1 MGEQLKKLT
10 VGTVSRDVQHLTAG
24 DGIEISALGV
34 ISLDA
39 DDIYTKTEVDTLLDD
54 YYTKTEVD
62 TELDDY
68 YTKTET
74 DTELD
79 GKVDKV
85 TGKGLSTNDYTT
97 ADKTIVSN
105 VTTNLN
111 NKVDKVT
118 GKGLSTND
126 YTNADKAIVDA
137 VTTDLAGK
145 VDKVTGKGLST
156 NDYTTAE
163 KTKLAGIADGAE
175 VNVQSDWSQTN
186 TSADDFIKNKPT
198 IPDVSNFYTKTQ
210 VDTALGNKVDKVTGK
225 GLSANDYT
233 NADKAIVDAVTTN
246 LSNKVDKVTGKGL
259 STNDYT
265 NADKAIVDGVTTALA
280 GKQNTL
286 TAGTNIS
293 ISGNTI
299 SATDTKYT
307 AGQYISISSAN
318 EIAVNLTKANLLSIL
333 GYRETTIALTDSDGT
348 TTTKTILVKQ

>member
-1 MGEQLKKLT
+1 MGENLKKLT
-10 VGTVSRDVQHLTAG
+10 VGTVSRDVQLLTAG
-24 DGIEISALGV
+24 DGIAISNAGV
-34 ISLDA
+34 ISVDT

-62 TELDDY
+62 TELADY
-68 YTKTET
+68 YTKTEV
-74 DTELD
+74 DAELD
-79 GKVDKV
+79 DKVDKE

-97 ADKTIVSN
+97 
-105 VTTNLN
+105 
-111 NKVDKVT
+111 
-118 GKGLSTND
+118 
-126 YTNADKAIVDA
+126 ADKAIVDA

-175 VNVQSDWSQTN
+175 VNVQSDWNQTN

-286 TAGTNIS
+286 TAGTNIT

-307 AGQYISISSAN
+307 AGTNVQISASNVISATDTQYTAGDKIAISSAN
-318 EIAVNLTKANLLSIL
+318 VISLNLTKADILTIL
-333 GYRETTIALTDSDGT
+333 GYRETTLAMTDTDGT